1 MKKFNIFNA
10 MMKMEESEI
19 IIPSRTKIKFNNLME
34 RYILKVTS
42 DYINEYITVD
52 AGMYFDKVLQEYLDP
67 GEIIEIALFEAWD
80 KNKYPATKNKIQ
92 ELLDNQNITDFT
104 AQLSES
110 IALPILK
117 TKQKLF

>member
-1 MKKFNIFNA
+1 
-10 MMKMEESEI
+10 
-19 IIPSRTKIKFNNLME
+19 
-34 RYILKVTS
+34 
-42 DYINEYITVD
+42 
-52 AGMYFDKVLQEYLDP
+52 MYFDKVLQEYLDP

>member
-19 IIPSRTKIKFNNLME
+19 VIPAKSKHKFNNLME
-34 RYILKVTS
+34 KYILKVTS
-42 DYINEYITVD
+42 DYIKEYITAD
-52 AGMYFDKVLQEYLDP
+52 DGMYFDKVLQEYLDP

>member
-67 GEIIEIALFEAWD
+67 GEIIEIALFEA
-80 KNKYPATKNKIQ
+80 
-92 ELLDNQNITDFT
+92 
-104 AQLSES
+104 
-110 IALPILK
+110 
-117 TKQKLF
+117 